1 MSIELAIGGI
11 GWWSPGVETWPQAR
25 ALIAGEQAWPPA
37 PASRPAP
44 TLIPANE
51 RRRAPETVLLAVAA
65 AEQAIA
71 DAGVDATALASVF
84 ASNFGDLGINDYL
97 CATLAATPDE
107 LSPTRFHNS
116 VHNAASG
123 YWSIAT
129 GSRRPSTALS
139 AHPWT
144 FAAGLLE
151 AATQVIDDNE
161 PVLLIAY
168 DIASRGPLADIVDCR
183 DPFAVALLLQPSAR
197 SANAVPVR
205 IDVQPGQAPG
215 QAPAAGGALAALAAA
230 NPIAAGALPLLRTL
244 AGVDTGTCSLPAGDA
259 LQLRLE
265 VRLR

>member
-11 GWWSPGVETWPQAR
+11 GWWSPGVDAWPRAR
-25 ALIAGEQAWPPA
+25 ALITGDQPWPEPAG
-37 PASRPAP
+37 RPVP
-44 TLIPANE
+44 TVIPANE
-51 RRRAPETVLLAVAA
+51 RRRAPETVLLAAAA

-71 DAGVDATALASVF
+71 DAGVDASELATVF

-97 CATLAATPDE
+97 CATLASTPDE

-129 GSRRPSTALS
+129 GAQRPTTALS

-144 FAAGLLE
+144 FATGLLE
-151 AATQVIDDNE
+151 AASQVVDTGE

-183 DPFAVALLLQPSAR
+183 DPFAVALLLQPA
-197 SANAVPVR
+197 ANPAHTTFLR
-205 IDVQPGQAPG
+205 IELVSGQASES
-215 QAPAAGGALAALAAA
+215 APATVPELTRLAAA
-230 NPIAAGALPLLRTL
+230 NPIAAGALPLLRVL
-244 AGVDTGTCSLPAGDA
+244 AGGDQRSCSLPAGDA
-259 LQLRLE
+259 LQLAVE
-265 VRLR
+265 VRQP

>member
-1 MSIELAIGGI
+1 MSLDVAIAGI
-11 GWWSPGVETWPQAR
+11 GWWSPGVDTWVQAR
-25 ALIAGEQAWPPA
+25 AMIAGNQAWPEPTG
-37 PASRPAP
+37 RPAP

-97 CATLAATPDE
+97 CATLATTPGE

-129 GSRRPSTALS
+129 GSRRATTALS

-151 AATQVIDDNE
+151 AATQVVDSNE

-168 DIASRGPLADIVDCR
+168 DIASRGPLAEIVDCHE
-183 DPFAVALLLQPSAR
+183 PFAVALLLQPSSRAAHATR
-197 SANAVPVR
+197 LR
-205 IDVQPGQAPG
+205 IDVVSGHPGEPSAVVETG
-215 QAPAAGGALAALAAA
+215 LAALTRA
-230 NPIAAGALPLLRTL
+230 NPIAAGAQPLLRVL
-244 AGVDTGTCSLPAGDA
+244 AGLDTSICSLPVGDA

-265 VRLR
+265 VHAP

>member
-1 MSIELAIGGI
+1 MSIELTIIGI
-11 GWWSPGVETWPQAR
+11 GWWSPGVD
-25 ALIAGEQAWPPA
+25 AWPRARELITGDQPWPEPA
-37 PASRPAP
+37 GRPVP
-44 TLIPANE
+44 TVIPANE
-51 RRRAPETVLLAVAA
+51 RRRAPETVLLAAAA

-71 DAGVDATALASVF
+71 EAGVNASELASVF

-129 GSRRPSTALS
+129 GARRPTTALS

-151 AATQVIDDNE
+151 AATQVVDTGE

-168 DIASRGPLADIVDCR
+168 DIASCGPLTDIVDCR
-183 DPFAVALLLQPSAR
+183 DPFAVALLLQPAAGSAGR
-197 SANAVPVR
+197 PFLR
-205 IDVQPGQAPG
+205 IELASGQAN
-215 QAPAAGGALAALAAA
+215 APAAAVAPALVRLAGR
-230 NPIAAGALPLLRTL
+230 NPIAAGALPLLQAL
-244 AGVDTGTCSLPAGDA
+244 AGGDQQTCSLPAGDA
-259 LQLRLE
+259 LHLAIE
-265 VRLR
+265 VRQP